1 MKRQTLRKASTPKLS
16 EFSQGAPHRTVGEKE
31 QPYSTLIYFSVTYVM
46 QSAVRQLLRSYRTG
60 PLPKPFKIIYSLSA
74 WARILTLAAPEE

>member
-1 MKRQTLRKASTPKLS
+1 
-16 EFSQGAPHRTVGEKE
+16 
-31 QPYSTLIYFSVTYVM
+31 M